1 MTNTKMKDEIRIVN
15 PTISKLCFLNG
26 YSKQSMSFQKK
37 SIIVRPCYRLILIAR
52 SVFLA
57 VIHSPPSIL
66 DKLAWYV
73 V

>member
-26 YSKQSMSFQKK
+26 HSKQSMSFQKK

-52 SVFLA
+52 SVF
-57 VIHSPPSIL
+57 
-66 DKLAWYV
+66 
-73 V
+73 